1 MKRFSL
7 RRVRLSVKILAG
19 FFVMLILTA
28 VVAAVGFRGLA
39 TLVAGVNKRDAV
51 GEVVTAMR
59 EARLAE
65 AAFIRHGGDA
75 PVQSVTDRLKDV
87 VDGAKSARTG
97 FDDSESRQRMDRMV
111 AEADAYGTAFAR
123 YVALSGERETT
134 MAEMTDRAQKADAL
148 AETVSVDQKA
158 RLAWQRD
165 AAGVRLE
172 RRIRSAEA
180 ANAIINRFSKVRS
193 AQRRLIQSGGDSE
206 GEALVVEGIED
217 ILRRVA
223 RLSDLL
229 TDDADRPGVAAIAE
243 AVEGYRAA
251 FKRAAELTRRQR
263 AEQTAMADASDL
275 LFEKLDEM
283 RRTLKMEISA
293 IQATGNT
300 DPDELFRFLKLKM
313 DAFLD
318 TTETIRFFFKSVQAE
333 KEFLTSGG
341 DSSWKNAVVTNLS
354 IIRSRF
360 VLIKH
365 RIGAG
370 DDWYAGQLDAILA
383 AVDDY
388 QTAFDNL
395 VRHYAERAET
405 LAAMR
410 DEAQLSM
417 ERCEA
422 IGAAQQAALIGAHQR
437 GTQFLNEKIAMANEA
452 EAVIRKFLEVR
463 GDEKAFILADGDP
476 AAAET
481 VREGVAAIL
490 SLANGLKDRFEPGR
504 NRDVVDE
511 MIGAVTAYGDA
522 FDRFAEMMARQ
533 AEAERTM
540 TAAARTADDIG
551 REVRETQ
558 RQKMS
563 DAATGAGRLLWIGTG
578 ACLLAGLFLSA
589 VLARRIT
596 RPLNRVIEGLSQV
609 ADGIAG
615 GAGEVSAASQSLS
628 EIAAQEADDMESAFS
643 ALDRMNAMS
652 SDTSALT
659 RGVEQLMNENIE
671 KSAASLRAMVDLTR
685 QMDQIESDSGDMG
698 RIIESIRDVAF
709 QTQLLGLNA
718 AIEAARAGEAG
729 TGFAVVAQEV
739 QNLAASAEAAAE
751 HTQLL
756 LETNIGRFSSASAAI
771 KEVNADFE
779 TIIESATLIGEKSAA
794 ITQASKSLSDGIA
807 QVTDLA
813 HGIDQRT
820 QTLASTAEESAAA
833 AEDLASQAGR
843 IQEMVRELVTLV
855 SGTAGTSG
863 ARRGGAGNRARRIE
877 AGKGSRMLGPATGRL
892 GINSQADSNETG

>member
-1 MKRFSL
+1 MRRFPL
-7 RRVRLSVKILAG
+7 RRARLSVKLLAG
-19 FFVMLILTA
+19 FSVMLMLTA

-39 TLVAGVNKRDAV
+39 TLVAGVNNRDAV

-65 AAFIRHGGDA
+65 AAFIRHGGEDQA
-75 PVQSVTDRLKDV
+75 RAVTQYLARVTD
-87 VDGAKSARTG
+87 GAQSARAG
-97 FDDSESRQRMDRMV
+97 FDDPESRQRMDRMV
-111 AEADAYGTAFAR
+111 AEADAYGTAFAQ
-123 YVALSGERETT
+123 YVSLSGERKTT

-158 RLAWQRD
+158 RLAWQRE

-180 ANAIINRFSKVRS
+180 ASAIINRFSKVRS
-193 AQRRLIQSGGDSE
+193 AQRRLIQAGGDPE
-206 GEALVVEGIED
+206 GEASVVEGIED
-217 ILRRVA
+217 ILQRVA

-229 TDDADRPGVAAIAE
+229 TDDTDRSGVAAIVE
-243 AVEGYRAA
+243 SVEGYRAA

-263 AEQTAMADASDL
+263 AEQTAMAGASDL

-293 IQATGNT
+293 IQATGDT
-300 DPDELFRFLKLKM
+300 DPEELFRFLKLKM

-318 TTETIRFFFKSVQAE
+318 TTEAIRFFFKTVQAE
-333 KEFLTSGG
+333 KGFLTSGG
-341 DSSWKNAVVTNLS
+341 DPSWKNAVETNLS

-360 VLIKH
+360 ALIKH

-370 DDWYAGQLDAILA
+370 DDWYASQFDAILA

-395 VRHYAERAET
+395 ARHYVERSET

-422 IGAAQQAALIGAHQR
+422 IGTAQQAALIDAHQR
-437 GTQFLNEKIAMANEA
+437 GTRFLNEKITMANEA

-476 AAAET
+476 EAAET

-504 NRDVVDE
+504 NRDVVAE
-511 MIGAVTAYGDA
+511 MIEAVTAYGGA
-522 FDRFAEMMARQ
+522 FDRFAEMMASQ
-533 AEAERTM
+533 AEAEATM
-540 TAAARTADDIG
+540 TAAARTADDLG

-558 RQKMS
+558 RLKMS

-578 ACLLAGLFLSA
+578 ACLLAGLLLSA
-589 VLARRIT
+589 LIARRIT
-596 RPLNRVIEGLSQV
+596 RPLNRVIEGLGRV
-609 ADGIAG
+609 ADGVAG

-628 EIAAQEADDMESAFS
+628 EVAAQEAEDVESAFS
-643 ALDRMNAMS
+643 ALDRMKAKS
-652 SDTSALT
+652 ADTSALT

-685 QMDQIESDSGDMG
+685 QMDRIESDSGDMG

-739 QNLAASAEAAAE
+739 QNLAASAEAASE
-751 HTQLL
+751 RTQAL
-756 LETNIGRFSSASAAI
+756 LETNIGRFSDASAAI

-794 ITQASKSLSDGIA
+794 ITEASKTLSDGIA

-843 IQEMVRELVTLV
+843 IQEMVRELMALV
-855 SGTAGTSG
+855 SGTAGTSS
-863 ARRGGAGNRARRIE
+863 ARRGEAGWRARRIE
-877 AGKGSRMLGPATGRL
+877 RKALPES
-892 GINSQADSNETG
+892 

>member
-1 MKRFSL
+1 MRRFSL
-7 RRVRLSVKILAG
+7 RRARLSVKILAG
-19 FFVMLILTA
+19 FFVMLMLTA

-65 AAFIRHGGDA
+65 TVFIRHGGDA
-75 PVQSVTDRLKDV
+75 PVQQVTDRLERV
-87 VDGAKSARTG
+87 VSGAKSARAG
-97 FDDSESRQRMDRMV
+97 FDDPESRRRMDRMA
-111 AEADAYGTAFAR
+111 AEADAYGAAFAQ

-148 AETVSVDQKA
+148 AEAISVDQKA
-158 RLAWQRD
+158 RLAWQRE

-180 ANAIINRFSKVRS
+180 ANGIINRFSKVRS
-193 AQRRLIQSGGDSE
+193 AQRRLIRSGGDPE
-206 GEALVVEGIED
+206 EEAAVVEGIEE
-217 ILRRVA
+217 ILRRA
-223 RLSDLL
+223 DRLSSIL
-229 TDDADRPGVAAIAE
+229 TDDDHRPLVAAIVE
-243 AVEGYRAA
+243 SVEGYRAA
-251 FKRAAELTRRQR
+251 FKRAAGLTRRLR
-263 AEQTAMADASDL
+263 TEQVAMADASDL
-275 LFEKLDEM
+275 LFEELEAM
-283 RRTLKMEISA
+283 RGVLKMEISV
-293 IQATGNT
+293 IQATDEA
-300 DPDELFRFLKLKM
+300 DPDELFRFLKLKI

-318 TTETIRFFFKSVQAE
+318 TTEAIRFFFKTVQAE
-333 KEFLTSGG
+333 KGFLTSGG
-341 DSSWKNAVVTNLS
+341 DPSWKNVVVTNLS

-360 VLIKH
+360 ALIKH
-365 RIGAG
+365 GIGAG
-370 DDWYAGQLDAILA
+370 DDWYRGQLDAILS

-395 VRHYAERAET
+395 AQHHAERAET
-405 LAAMR
+405 LTAMR
-410 DEAQLSM
+410 EAAQLSM

-422 IGAAQQAALIGAHQR
+422 IGAAQQGALKGAHQR
-437 GTQFLNEKIAMANEA
+437 GTRFLNEKMAMANEA
-452 EAVIRKFLEVR
+452 DAIIRRFLAVR
-463 GDEKAFILADGDP
+463 GDEKDFILTGGEP
-476 AAAET
+476 AAAEI
-481 VREGVAAIL
+481 VREGISDIL
-490 SLANGLKDRFEPGR
+490 SLAAGLKDRFDPGR
-504 NRDVVDE
+504 NRDAVAE
-511 MIGAVTAYGDA
+511 MIEAVTAYSDA

-540 TAAARTADDIG
+540 TAAARTADEIG

-558 RQKMS
+558 RLKMS
-563 DAATGAGRLLWIGTG
+563 DAADGSGQLLWIGTG
-578 ACLLAGLFLSA
+578 ACLLAGLLLSA
-589 VLARRIT
+589 LIARRIT

-609 ADGIAG
+609 ADGVAG

-628 EIAAQEADDMESAFS
+628 QIAAEEAGDVESAFS

-652 SDTSALT
+652 SETSSLT

-685 QMDQIESDSGDMG
+685 RMDRIESDSGDMG
-698 RIIESIRDVAF
+698 RIIDSIRDVAF

-729 TGFAVVAQEV
+729 AGFAVVAQEV
-739 QNLAASAEAAAE
+739 QNLAASAEAASE
-751 HTQLL
+751 RTQVL

-771 KEVNADFE
+771 REVNADFE

-794 ITQASKSLSDGIA
+794 ITEASKTLSNGIA

-843 IQEMVRELVTLV
+843 IQEMVRELMTLV
-855 SGTAGTSG
+855 SGTRG
-863 ARRGGAGNRARRIE
+863 ASVTRRGKTRRRKPRIE
-877 AGKGSRMLGPATGRL
+877 RKALPES
-892 GINSQADSNETG
+892 